1 MRTFTVA
8 ALIGVLV
15 LGLAGSAHADT
26 TLDRKARVVLTGGL
40 TVRADERSD
49 AIVVFDG
56 PVRIDGTVNG
66 AVVVFHG
73 NVTVTGTIQ
82 DDLMVFSGKVR
93 IDEGANIGGDVVT
106 NQAPV
111 IASGATVGGEVRR
124 IRGDFSFGFLGRFV
138 VWVAYSVSVL
148 LLGLFLVLIAPR
160 GLDAVAVTGRER
172 VGPAIGWGFLL
183 FFGLPIAAIILLVT
197 LVGIPLGFALLLALF
212 LLFTVGYTSSVWF
225 VGRLIMGLQR
235 GRVVSFLI
243 GWLILRGIG
252 LIPVAGGLVW
262 FAAAVF
268 GLGLLLVAAWR
279 ARSEPVPAVIQP
291 ASSTPQWGSPLPPPS
306 VPPPPQ

>member
-183 FFGLPIAAIILLVT
+183 FFGLPIASIILLVT

>member
-183 FFGLPIAAIILLVT
+183 FFGLPIASIILLVT

-291 ASSTPQWGSPLPPPS
+291 ASLTPQWGSPLPPPS